1 MEIAGIIILP
11 IILALAQA
19 GGVGGGGI
27 IVPFCIL
34 FFGFDTKE
42 AVAQSAFCLFIA
54 AFTRWFVNWRER
66 HPEKNATSIDYGLAS
81 IMLPTEMLGSLCGVF
96 LNIIMPS
103 VVVMIALTILLLI
116 ILGFTI
122 KKANHLY

>member
-1 MEIAGIIILP
+1 
-11 IILALAQA
+11 
-19 GGVGGGGI
+19 
-27 IVPFCIL
+27 
-34 FFGFDTKE
+34 
-42 AVAQSAFCLFIA
+42 
-54 AFTRWFVNWRER
+54 
-66 HPEKNATSIDYGLAS
+66 
-81 IMLPTEMLGSLCGVF
+81 LPTEMLGSLCGVF